1 MVNKY
6 YQKHKERYQKES
18 RERYQNIKILKTE
31 KGRKKAREK
40 YQNFNEEENEKW
52 CPYYQ
57 EHNKSYLNIK

>member
-31 KGRKKAREK
+31 KGKRQKKGLRKISK
-40 YQNFNEEENEKW
+40 F
-52 CPYYQ
+52 
-57 EHNKSYLNIK
+57 H